1 MDGWVKLNRNFLDW
15 EWYSDAIVKSVMLHF
30 ILNANFKPTRYR
42 GYDIGVGSL
51 VCRTEQ
57 TAHELG
63 ISVQQFRTAV
73 DKLTR
78 TGEITKNSTNKFTI
92 INVCKYESY
101 QLENESRQQT
111 SNKQATNKITNKI
124 TNKNANVNICECES
138 YILENESEQQANNK
152 QITNKQQTN
161 NKQCLFIINREECKK
176 ERKKESYINL
186 KRDKE
191 KNFSSKIENETMNE
205 IELEEDE
212 KISAKQ
218 KTEEGGSHSEEGK
231 SVGGCVPQTQY
242 TIRAEESKEYLMGL
256 GREWRDSVKMFLR
269 IGDDDGKLDLLIT
282 MFCAK
287 LRSEGSP
294 PKSENQLRGHFNN
307 WARIFLSDERKEERS
322 LSRGGSVAKSGGD
335 CFSAYAQDIDG
346 KNFAESWDKYL
357 NKKR

>member
-1 MDGWVKLNRNFLDW
+1 MDANYKESYDSYGRKIHVGQVVLSQNRFA
-15 EWYSDAIVKSVMLHF
+15 ERCGIT
-30 ILNANFKPTRYR
+30 KPTLSNILR
-42 GYDIGVGSL
+42 SL
-51 VCRTEQ
+51 E
-57 TAHELG
+57 E
-63 ISVQQFRTAV
+63 S
-73 DKLTR
+73 
-78 TGEITKNSTNKFTI
+78 GEITMNTKRNYTLVTI
-92 INVCKYESY
+92 IKYKNYQQDKFVEVTDESDFTDKTC
-101 QLENESRQQT
+101 QE
-111 SNKQATNKITNKI
+111 
-124 TNKNANVNICECES
+124 
-138 YILENESEQQANNK
+138 
-152 QITNKQQTN
+152 
-161 NKQCLFIINREECKK
+161 NREENRDEFFGTDNECQQGYLIEDEYGYDGCGKK
-176 ERKKESYINL
+176 ILPPPLPPPLPQPLPQPLPPPLHIIRNDRNDRNDRINL

-191 KNFSSKIENETMNE
+191 KNFSTKNENETMNE
-205 IELEEDE
+205 IELEEEE
-212 KISAKQ
+212 KNSAKQ
-218 KTEEGGSHSEEGK
+218 KTEEGGSHSEEGN
-231 SVGGCVPQTQY
+231 SVGECVPQTQY

-322 LSRGGSVAKSGGD
+322 LSRGGSVAKSSGD

>member
-1 MDGWVKLNRNFLDW
+1 MNILSWSFFFSMDRFVKLFSKILDWKHYKQPHYLQVFVALLFRANWKNSYDRIGREIRRGQAIISQREFCDDCGVTRNTLSKILNGLAESGEIKIETNNNYSLITIVNYDKFQSINDELEIVDEEDDKGGSISGSKIEPQGEPQGEPIIEYIEYNRN
-15 EWYSDAIVKSVMLHF
+15 
-30 ILNANFKPTRYR
+30 
-42 GYDIGVGSL
+42 
-51 VCRTEQ
+51 
-57 TAHELG
+57 
-63 ISVQQFRTAV
+63 
-73 DKLTR
+73 
-78 TGEITKNSTNKFTI
+78 
-92 INVCKYESY
+92 
-101 QLENESRQQT
+101 
-111 SNKQATNKITNKI
+111 
-124 TNKNANVNICECES
+124 
-138 YILENESEQQANNK
+138 
-152 QITNKQQTN
+152 
-161 NKQCLFIINREECKK
+161 NR
-176 ERKKESYINL
+176 INL

-191 KNFSSKIENETMNE
+191 KKFSSKIENETMNE

-212 KISAKQ
+212 KNSAKQ

-231 SVGGCVPQTQY
+231 SVGGCVQQTQCA
-242 TIRAEESKEYLMGL
+242 IKAEESKEYLMGL

>member
-1 MDGWVKLNRNFLDW
+1 MGRFVKIFDNIEEWQHFKRNNFLQVW
-15 EWYSDAIVKSVMLHF
+15 ILLLMDANYKESYDSYGRKIHVGQVVLSQNRF
-30 ILNANFKPTRYR
+30 AERCGITKPTLSN
-42 GYDIGVGSL
+42 ILKSL
-51 VCRTEQ
+51 EK
-57 TAHELG
+57 
-63 ISVQQFRTAV
+63 S
-73 DKLTR
+73 
-78 TGEITKNSTNKFTI
+78 GEITMNTKRNYTLVTIMKYKNYQQDKF
-92 INVCKYESY
+92 VED
-101 QLENESRQQT
+101 
-111 SNKQATNKITNKI
+111 AD
-124 TNKNANVNICECES
+124 
-138 YILENESEQQANNK
+138 ESEFTDKTCQE
-152 QITNKQQTN
+152 
-161 NKQCLFIINREECKK
+161 NREEFFGTDNECQQSYLVDNEYTYNGCGKK
-176 ERKKESYINL
+176 ILPPPLPPPLHIIRNDRNDRNDRINL

-191 KNFSSKIENETMNE
+191 KKISSKIENETMSE

-218 KTEEGGSHSEEGK
+218 KTEEGGSHSEDGK

-242 TIRAEESKEYLMGL
+242 AIRAEESKEYLMGL

-322 LSRGGSVAKSGGD
+322 LSRGGSVSKSGGD
-335 CFSAYAQDIDG
+335 CFSAYAHDIDG